1 MRIKIIAVGK
11 LKEKYL
17 SEAALEYEKR
27 LARFCKTEIVQLQD
41 LKNPDLSSKALCLE
55 TINKE
60 GRDILSRIK
69 KEYVV
74 ALCVEGKKLSSEE
87 FSGFIQSA
95 AMKTPDITFV
105 IGGSLGLSDE
115 VKNRAD
121 FKLSLSDMT
130 FPHGLSRVV
139 LLEQIY
145 RAFKI
150 AAGENYHK

>member
-27 LARFCKTEIVQLQD
+27 LSRFCKTEIVQLQD